1 MKSKGVR
8 GKREM
13 ETITTCREYEKGGE
27 GTRRKGN
34 SESTEAILRVRALWL
49 LTVPQQQKP
58 PGQEEQL
65 KYQKRGILINDI
77 KWAPKRNQPK
87 IVWHDGRLLD
97 YWAAN
102 TNQLL

>member
-1 MKSKGVR
+1 MNSKGVR

-13 ETITTCREYEKGGE
+13 KRIREYGKGGE
-27 GTRRKGN
+27 GTRIRRKGN

-65 KYQKRGILINDI
+65 AYQKRRILINDI
-77 KWAPKRNQPK
+77 ERTPKRNQPK